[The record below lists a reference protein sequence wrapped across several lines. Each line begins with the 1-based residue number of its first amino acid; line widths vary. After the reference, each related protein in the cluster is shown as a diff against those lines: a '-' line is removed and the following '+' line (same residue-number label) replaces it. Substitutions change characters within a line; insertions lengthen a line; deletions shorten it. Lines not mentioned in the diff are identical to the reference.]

1 MWSRPSEIFDLNKK
15 GISLKKIAKEIYPI
29 EYRRGQYGTMD
40 SLIKKVKKILKRLIG
55 SLNQE
60 EKYFSY
66 LK

>member
-40 SLIKKVKKILKRLIG
+40 SLIKKVKRNIEEANRIVESGGKIL
-55 SLNQE
+55 
-60 EKYFSY
+60 
-66 LK
+66 